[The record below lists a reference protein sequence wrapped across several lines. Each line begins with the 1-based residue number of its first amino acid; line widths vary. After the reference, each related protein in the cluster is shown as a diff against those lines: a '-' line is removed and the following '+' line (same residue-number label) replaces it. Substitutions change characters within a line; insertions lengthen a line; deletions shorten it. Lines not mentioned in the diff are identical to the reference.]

1 MREGIL
7 RRREGWELVV
17 IINTSGEW
25 SFYSIVQI
33 ILIGFSTDFLYVE
46 IFALG
51 RGVYS
56 FFLSCE
62 CETATETLELN
73 FH

>member
-1 MREGIL
+1 MREGLL
-7 RRREGWELVV
+7 RRREGWEVV
-17 IINTSGEW
+17 VVINTSGEW

-56 FFLSCE
+56 FFCHANAKLPPKHWS
-62 CETATETLELN
+62 
-73 FH
+73 

>member
-1 MREGIL
+1 M
-7 RRREGWELVV
+7 VV

-25 SFYSIVQI
+25 SFYSIVHI

-56 FFLSCE
+56 FFCHANAKLPPKHWS
-62 CETATETLELN
+62 
-73 FH
+73 

>member
-51 RGVYS
+51 RGVYL
-56 FFLSCE
+56 FFCNANAKLPAKHWS
-62 CETATETLELN
+62 
-73 FH
+73 